1 VIRPEVRR
9 LLAMGPLPDGA
20 TAAESRARLERRQRL
35 LAAIKRPVSDEEAAA
50 LATLFGPDDCFGLA
64 WSLVHLIESAP
75 DWPHLHRLPDTGNQW
90 IELLRAR
97 AWHRSGPG

>member
-20 TAAESRARLERRQRL
+20 TAAESRAGLERRQRL
-35 LAAIKRPVSDEEAAA
+35 LATIEQPLSAEEAEA

-64 WSLVHLIESAP
+64 W
-75 DWPHLHRLPDTGNQW
+75 
-90 IELLRAR
+90 
-97 AWHRSGPG
+97 